1 MKINVNI
8 IKLPILSTDTKP
20 PEYEVILKA
29 TYLSYSQAEK
39 LYALLNKTIEDNE
52 DKLF

>member
-1 MKINVNI
+1 MRISVNI
-8 IKLPILSTDTKP
+8 IKLPILTTDTKP

-29 TYLSYSQAEK
+29 TYLSYAQAEK

-52 DKLF
+52 HKLF